1 MKKLIAMLIATIM
14 VCSCMTLMSFNAS
27 AVEEFKPSKEFMALM
42 NGKCPYCENDI
53 SKELENCN
61 NFNDVV
67 NIKIICSKCSKAID
81 CGTLLI
87 NELNVATKQS
97 FPNYK
102 AEDIEKI
109 VDIIIGKCPECK
121 SNLLDKGQTLMVG
134 DSKPD
139 ASKGEVSFDSLAC
152 KHCDFKGINNPK
164 LKEDVNIVGENL
176 MIGVLKAGLGEKADI
191 IDKNMEKLYASA
203 TKANVEII
211 SNKEAATVTG
221 ISKKFSKTDFVFSRT
236 RVNDK
241 QIVSF
246 YKTVT
251 ITNEDGTT
259 DIKTDINSKDNFFFK
274 VTFEDYTKLEENQFD
289 IDKVLMV
296 QNKDDSC
303 TLYYVYNDDT
313 QDDPITT
320 EEDIPS
326 TTQPQTTLVDDIV
339 QPSTDTE
346 DGVISGNPETGNKM
360 LMPGIVAIS
369 LLSLSALAVVFL
381 RRKETN

>member
-1 MKKLIAMLIATIM
+1 MENMRPKITQMLSKLTEQHINPNNDTRIYWAKEVTFDY
-14 VCSCMTLMSFNAS
+14 SYS
-27 AVEEFKPSKEFMALM
+27 AKRVDYMRFKPL
-42 NGKCPYCENDI
+42 
-53 SKELENCN
+53 N
-61 NFNDVV
+61 NSV
-67 NIKIICSKCSKAID
+67 S
-81 CGTLLI
+81 G
-87 NELNVATKQS
+87 
-97 FPNYK
+97 
-102 AEDIEKI
+102 IEKGDCFCYEI
-109 VDIIIGKCPECK
+109 K
-121 SNLLDKGQTLMVG
+121 SSVEDFHSPNGHNFLG
-134 DSKPD
+134 
-139 ASKGEVSFDSLAC
+139 
-152 KHCDFKGINNPK
+152 DFKGINNPK

-289 IDKVLMV
+289 IDEVLMV

-326 TTQPQTTLVDDIV
+326 TAQPQTTLVDDIV